1 MKSFT
6 VTLNHKTG
14 ALASAPPV
22 ITVPSHQTVSP
33 GQPVQFKVTTS
44 DPANLAVRVNVSG
57 LPPNSRF
64 NPDTGV
70 FDWTPQALQAGLYTV
85 SFTGT
90 NLALVSATED
100 VMIEVLSR
108 TPVITSLISAASS
121 TEVSCSPGA
130 VSTLLGTGF
139 VKSGAKAAEA
149 SPLPTELIGL
159 SVRANGVALPVFY
172 ASENQ
177 VNFQCPESA
186 AGAPVSLIIQSETGA
201 SAPLATTM
209 RFATP
214 GIYTMSGNGRGQGTV
229 YLSGTPNVAMSPT
242 KGIPSQPAPQGASI
256 SIYASGLGATSVT
269 VAPGDPAPSGPL
281 AEVIAPVDVLIN
293 GEKAEVAF
301 AVLAPGYSGLYQV
314 NAKVPTSTPIGD
326 AIPVQLV
333 VHGADGVVV
342 KSNVVTI
349 AIGPVATEEPP
360 NLD

>member
-1 MKSFT
+1 
-6 VTLNHKTG
+6 VTLYHGTA
-14 ALASAPPV
+14 ALAPAPPV

-121 TEVSCSPGA
+121 TDAGCSPGA

-159 SVRANGVALPVFY
+159 SVRASGVALPVFY

-177 VNFQCPESA
+177 VNFQCPNSPVG
-186 AGAPVSLIIQSETGA
+186 GAVSLIIQSETGA

-209 RFATP
+209 QFATP
-214 GIYTMSGNGRGQGTV
+214 GIYTMSGNGRGQGAV
-229 YLSGTPNVAMSPT
+229 YLSGTTNFAMSPT
-242 KGIPSQPAPQGASI
+242 KGIPSQPASQGASI

-269 VAPGDPAPSGPL
+269 VAPGDLAPSDPL

-293 GEKAEVAF
+293 GEKAEVGF
-301 AVLAPGYSGLYQV
+301 AILAPGYSGLYQV
-314 NAKVPTSTPIGD
+314 NAKVPTSTPMGD

-349 AIGPVATEEPP
+349 AIGPVPTEEPP
-360 NLD
+360 SS